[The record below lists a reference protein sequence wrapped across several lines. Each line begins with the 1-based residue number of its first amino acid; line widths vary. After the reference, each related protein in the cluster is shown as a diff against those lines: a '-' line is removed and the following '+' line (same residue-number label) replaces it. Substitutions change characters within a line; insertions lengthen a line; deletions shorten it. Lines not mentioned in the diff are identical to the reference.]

1 MKCMTLIP
9 LFVSVMPSYAQQRDA
24 FSYCS
29 EKAETQLAITQ
40 CAIED
45 QERASA
51 EYTVVLAQVLA
62 RTQYV
67 GDDDLEHAK
76 EKVRAAEKAWAV
88 YLDAFIEARY
98 PAENK
103 RDAYGSRYLQI
114 EAELRAKMTRRHIE
128 DLRILLSPYAGK

>member
-1 MKCMTLIP
+1 MKRMKWIALLVLALPIC
-9 LFVSVMPSYAQQRDA
+9 AQERDA
-24 FSYCS
+24 FSQCI

-51 EYTVVLAQVLA
+51 EYAVVLAQVLA
-62 RTQYV
+62 RTKYV
-67 GDDDLEHAK
+67 GDGDLEHAR
-76 EKVRAAEKAWAV
+76 EKVRAAEKTWVA

-103 RDAYGSRYLQI
+103 REAYGSRYPEI
-114 EAELRAKMTRRHIE
+114 EAELRATMTRRHIQ
-128 DLRILLSPYAGK
+128 DLRTLLSPYAGN